1 MARKKYMYILI
12 GIVILCILAA
22 IIFFITVKQDTTL
35 SVRIMDAVSRG
46 WVWDATVSLQDKY
59 MRLYYQSDTGPVT
72 QVFTGLTP
80 GGEAMLGV
88 SAPHYRPVRIPLTLQ
103 RGDNTIK
110 EPVMMVGYEIPDLK
124 EIFVYRE
131 VVDGKLF
138 LNPRPIN
145 SEGKGIGEHPCLA
158 MLFYLRVS
166 VQVIDGIPVLEPV
179 DEGSERGEE
188 LFRGKL
194 EWEWDSH
201 PDTFYRYRMEVP
213 INKIK
218 KHNAPYCVY
227 DHMVI
232 FPHPEKIT
240 KEELENEL
248 ERVMYLEKFEDI
260 TNILDV
266 LGDRIMYFVSSSW
279 NQKAFWGQ
287 GG

>member
-1 MARKKYMYILI
+1 MAGKTYVYILI
-12 GIVILCILAA
+12 VIVILCILAA

-35 SVRIMDAVSRG
+35 SFRIVDAVSRG
-46 WVWDATVSLQDKY
+46 WVWDAMAILQDKY
-59 MRLYYQSDTGPVT
+59 MRLYYQSDTGPVI

-80 GGEAMLGV
+80 GEAVLAV
-88 SAPHYRPVRIPLTLQ
+88 SAPHYRPVRVPLSLK
-103 RGDNTIK
+103 RGYNTIQ
-110 EPVMMVGYEIPDLK
+110 EPVMMVGYEIPDVK

-145 SEGKGIGEHPCLA
+145 SEGIGIGEHPCLD

-166 VQVIDGIPVLEPV
+166 VQVIDDIPVLEPV
-179 DEGSERGEE
+179 DKGSGRGEE

-201 PDTFYRYRMEVP
+201 PDTYYRYRLEVP

-227 DHMVI
+227 DYMVI
-232 FPHPEKIT
+232 FPNPEKII
-240 KEELENEL
+240 KEELEKEL
-248 ERVMYLEKFEDI
+248 EKAMHLENFEDI
-260 TNILDV
+260 TGILDG
-266 LGDRIMYFVSSSW
+266 LGDRIVYFVSSSW
-279 NQKAFWGQ
+279 NQKAIWDQ